1 MGGIVLQ
8 AVVVGFIHAYGVIG
22 LVVDLRVAPLLSN
35 PVMGISGLQAQ
46 GTFVVPFI
54 HAVGVQCMGFVE
66 EQPLLVE
73 GSADARLYQKAV
85 QGNLL
90 GCVVCQYMLLTAKVG
105 TVVVALVAV
114 DALLAFTQL
123 EGIGGVFPKKRSFVP
138 LRLCRSGRFLCSI
151 APACTQGTVD
161 NPLVACL
168 WVEFQVQGYFI
179 RTEFS
184 FQCLDRL
191 VVLHNFCRFYG
202 FGTEV
207 VVDLAVASTRHV
219 HTLHKIVVDGFTF
232 IFHLPVVVNIHTGE
246 LFQNILDVY
255 VLGRGKL
262 CQIIPYGI
270 FPAMN
275 AAGTYL
281 DFFQC
286 NGFGMQTNMECSCC
300 RYVAYFPSIAQ
311 Q

>member
-22 LVVDLRVAPLLSN
+22 LVVDLRVAPLLGN

-123 EGIGGVFPKKRSFVP
+123 EALAAFSQRSVPWSLFVVPFRSFLVFH
-138 LRLCRSGRFLCSI
+138 RSSLH
-151 APACTQGTVD
+151 P
-161 NPLVACL
+161 
-168 WVEFQVQGYFI
+168 GY
-179 RTEFS
+179 R
-184 FQCLDRL
+184 
-191 VVLHNFCRFYG
+191 
-202 FGTEV
+202 
-207 VVDLAVASTRHV
+207 
-219 HTLHKIVVDGFTF
+219 
-232 IFHLPVVVNIHTGE
+232 
-246 LFQNILDVY
+246 
-255 VLGRGKL
+255 
-262 CQIIPYGI
+262 
-270 FPAMN
+270 
-275 AAGTYL
+275 
-281 DFFQC
+281 
-286 NGFGMQTNMECSCC
+286 
-300 RYVAYFPSIAQ
+300 
-311 Q
+311 

>member
-22 LVVDLRVAPLLSN
+22 LVVDLRVAPLLGN

-151 APACTQGTVD
+151 APACPQGTVD

-191 VVLHNFCRFYG
+191 VV
-202 FGTEV
+202 
-207 VVDLAVASTRHV
+207 
-219 HTLHKIVVDGFTF
+219 LHKIVVDGFTF

-281 DFFQC
+281 DLF
-286 NGFGMQTNMECSCC
+286 
-300 RYVAYFPSIAQ
+300 
-311 Q
+311 